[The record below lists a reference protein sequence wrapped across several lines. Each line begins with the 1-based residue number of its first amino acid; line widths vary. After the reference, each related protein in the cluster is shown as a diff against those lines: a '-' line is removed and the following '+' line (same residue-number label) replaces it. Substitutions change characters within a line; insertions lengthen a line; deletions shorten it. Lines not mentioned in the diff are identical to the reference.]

1 MLLVIF
7 IPTGGGIYQGANTVQ
22 IRSGTSGFTVNNNAN
37 TAVNFRVEDSGLAT
51 FSSSVNA
58 SYYRAEAT
66 SVGGYF
72 QSWDGTNEVDYGS
85 VKSILGSG
93 NSYDGM
99 IYTSHASSSF
109 RIYTGGNYTTPKL
122 TISSNGLVTLDSSI
136 VLDDNEGLFWGA
148 TSGSNEYIV
157 NNGSD
162 LILGTGGSPR
172 LTISSVGVATFDVD
186 SDSKFIIG
194 NGGTNAITLYSGSSQ
209 EIYMGSNGSY
219 RLRFKTDGNIV
230 MDNGGDLGIGTA
242 TPQRKIDIANG
253 GSVGIRIVGNSSGY
267 TQGAILLSSGTDNT
281 PQARGQGVF
290 MFNEG
295 SDTTWYAGG
304 IYNSADSYHICR
316 VSSGTF
322 EESAAQSATAKL
334 TLTSSGALSTTT
346 GSLGTISDLRLKKNI
361 TDATSKLSDI
371 LSLRVVNYEMKSE
384 HIDGKMLGFIGQE
397 LETVFPS
404 LVDKEDTREYNDNGE
419 VTSGYEDQRR
429 IKVGLDFAI
438 FTKAIQEQQTII
450 EDLKSRIET
459 LEG

>member
-1 MLLVIF
+1 M
-7 IPTGGGIYQGANTVQ
+7 
-22 IRSGTSGFTVNNNAN
+22 
-37 TAVNFRVEDSGLAT
+37 
-51 FSSSVNA
+51 
-58 SYYRAEAT
+58 
-66 SVGGYF
+66 
-72 QSWDGTNEVDYGS
+72 
-85 VKSILGSG
+85 
-93 NSYDGM
+93 
-99 IYTSHASSSF
+99 
-109 RIYTGGNYTTPKL
+109 
-122 TISSNGLVTLDSSI
+122 
-136 VLDDNEGLFWGA
+136 
-148 TSGSNEYIV
+148 
-157 NNGSD
+157 
-162 LILGTGGSPR
+162 
-172 LTISSVGVATFDVD
+172 
-186 SDSKFIIG
+186 
-194 NGGTNAITLYSGSSQ
+194 
-209 EIYMGSNGSY
+209 
-219 RLRFKTDGNIV
+219 
-230 MDNGGDLGIGTA
+230 GIGT
-242 TPQRKIDIANG
+242 TSPQRKIDIANC
-253 GSVGIRIVGNSSGY
+253 GSVGIRIVGHSSGY
-267 TQGAILLSSGTDNT
+267 TQGAILLSSGTDST

-316 VSSGTF
+316 ISSGTF
-322 EESAAQSATAKL
+322 QESAAQSATSKL